1 MPDERGEDL
10 HLRWKQIPGQT
21 RWLLIPRQRMEGTS
35 DEFSGLR
42 TDPMDPDVSTE
53 VAEACKTEI

>member
-1 MPDERGEDL
+1 
-10 HLRWKQIPGQT
+10 
-21 RWLLIPRQRMEGTS
+21 MEGTS

-42 TDPMDPDVSTE
+42 TDPTDPDVSTE